1 MNFLQKRGDVMGSDL
16 GEVIIKMLF
25 WLAYRTLGV
34 FMVGLGVGWLIWG

>member
-1 MNFLQKRGDVMGSDL
+1 MGSDL

-34 FMVGLGVGWLIWG
+34 LLTGIFIGWIIWG